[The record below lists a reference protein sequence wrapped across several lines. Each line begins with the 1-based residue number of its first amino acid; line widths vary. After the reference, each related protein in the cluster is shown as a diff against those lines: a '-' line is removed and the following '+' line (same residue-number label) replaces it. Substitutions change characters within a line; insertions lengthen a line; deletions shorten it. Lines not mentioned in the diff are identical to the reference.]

1 MTKKEQIEEMANNIA
16 KCCPDKVDDGCFD
29 KKMNC
34 VSCIAME
41 LYNAGYRK
49 VPENVI
55 LLDFNTESR
64 TASYTVMPRD
74 EFLRNVT
81 TSKEGE
87 KKAVKEFAEKLK
99 KKLFDFFQ
107 DNEEIDVKIS
117 TGVLYAD
124 IIGVDAKDGTII
136 TLGIIDAL
144 LKEYEK

>member
-1 MTKKEQIEEMANNIA
+1 MTEQEQIAEMANDIA

-29 KKMNC
+29 KKMNF

-87 KKAVKEFAEKLK
+87 KQAVKEFTEKVKEKALSHCRTINCYECK
-99 KKLFDFFQ
+99 FI
-107 DNEEIDVKIS
+107 ETTIDE
-117 TGVLYAD
+117 
-124 IIGVDAKDGTII
+124 
-136 TLGIIDAL
+136 L
-144 LKEYEK
+144 LMEDEK